1 MSIDKRT
8 FQIDNQWNIIH
19 LPKRPNGFAVMIIG
33 DYIHYVDEHTSLWK
47 QNTERANLIHSLKN
61 QGYTIFYSNLY
72 GRHWGSPAAVI
83 FAKRLYHY
91 VMKHEIL
98 NPNIHLIAEGMGSLV
113 ALRLMEDMENQIRSA
128 LFINPCMDL
137 KHHFNHERQNRLF
150 FKRLI
155 REISS
160 AYQVQEDDIEFLI
173 DGLPSIKDLKAK
185 TPAQIW
191 HAARGVAFNFKEHSR
206 PYEKRRLDI
215 QAPISLFI
223 NVPEA
228 AFNPARAF
236 QGFFRDHEKVL

>member
-19 LPKRPNGFAVMIIG
+19 LPEQPNGFAVMIIG
-33 DYIHYVDEHTSLWK
+33 DCSHYVDEYTSLWK
-47 QNTERANLIHSLKN
+47 QNTERANLIQSLKN

-72 GRHWGSPAAVI
+72 GRHWGSPASVI
-83 FAKRLYHY
+83 LAKRLYHY

-128 LFINPCMDL
+128 LFINPCIDL

-160 AYQVQEDDIEFLI
+160 AYQTQVDDVELLI
-173 DGLPSIKDLKAK
+173 DSLPSIKDLKAK
-185 TPAQIW
+185 TPVQIW
-191 HAARGVAFNFKEHSR
+191 HAARGVAFNFKDHSR
-206 PYEKRRLDI
+206 SYEKRRLDI
-215 QAPISLFI
+215 HAPITLSI
-223 NVPEA
+223 HVPETT
-228 AFNPARAF
+228 FNPARAF
-236 QGFFRDHEKVL
+236 QAFFKNHEKVL